1 MSSIKSAVYTAHAH
15 TTGGRT
21 GTSKTDDGR
30 LEVTL
35 DTPKAMGG
43 NDGAG
48 TNPEQLF
55 AVGYSACFLG
65 ALKAVARGE
74 KVKIPDD
81 ATIDASVSFGE
92 NAKGSGF
99 NIAVE
104 LKVTIP
110 GFDQEQAEALVHK
123 AHQVCPYSNATRG
136 NVDVKLTVAPALADA

>member
-1 MSSIKSAVYTAHAH
+1 MSIKAAVYTAHAH

-43 NDGAG
+43 NDGPG

-55 AVGYSACFLG
+55 AAGYSACFLG

-74 KVKIPDD
+74 KIKVPEET
-81 ATIDASVSFGE
+81 TIDASVSFGE
-92 NAKGSGF
+92 NANEGAKGF

-110 GFDQEQAEALVHK
+110 GFSKEDAEALVHK
-123 AHQVCPYSNATRG
+123 AHEVCPYSNATRG
-136 NVDVKLTVAPALADA
+136 NVDVKLTVA

>member
-30 LEVTL
+30 LSVTL

-55 AVGYSACFLG
+55 AAGYSACFLG
-65 ALKAVARGE
+65 AIKAVARGE
-74 KVKIPDD
+74 QIKVPDET
-81 ATIDASVSFGE
+81 TIDASVSFGE
-92 NAKGSGF
+92 NANEGAKGF

-104 LKVTIP
+104 LKVTLP
-110 GFDQEQAEALVHK
+110 GFSKEDAEALVHK
-123 AHQVCPYSNATRG
+123 AHEVCPYSNATRG
-136 NVDVKLTVAPALADA
+136 NVDVKLTVA

>member
-1 MSSIKSAVYTAHAH
+1 
-15 TTGGRT
+15 
-21 GTSKTDDGR
+21 
-30 LEVTL
+30 
-35 DTPKAMGG
+35 MGG

-74 KVKIPDD
+74 KVKIPDE

-92 NAKGSGF
+92 NAKGAGF

-104 LKVTIP
+104 LKVTLP
-110 GFDQEQAEALVHK
+110 GFDHEQAEDLVHK

-136 NVDVKLTVAPALADA
+136 NVDVTLTVAKDLADA

>member
-1 MSSIKSAVYTAHAH
+1 MSIKSAVYTAHAH

-35 DTPKAMGG
+35 DTPAAMGG
-43 NDGAG
+43 NDGPG

-55 AVGYSACFLG
+55 AAGYSACFLG

-74 KVKIPDD
+74 KVKVPDET
-81 ATIDASVSFGE
+81 TIDASVSFGE
-92 NAKGSGF
+92 NANEGAKGF

-104 LKVTIP
+104 LKVTLP
-110 GFDQEQAEALVHK
+110 GFDKAEAEALVHK
-123 AHQVCPYSNATRG
+123 AHEVCPYSNATRG
-136 NVDVKLTVAPALADA
+136 NVDVKLTVA